1 MGLEMDRERAKDYVR
16 QNAKTLLPRDKGGS
30 GFICPVCG
38 DGDGTHGDNG
48 ATTKDGVHFTCWKGC
63 YTNADYIEIV
73 GIRDGITDFP
83 RMLEAA
89 CKDFGIELEAT
100 PYRGRTT
107 AAEDFNDMEENQN
120 QPKTEQNTQ
129 VDIHTTLYTQPPQ
142 QEADYTA
149 YYDLCGKRLGKTEY
163 RRGLS
168 LETLQ
173 RFKIGFDPA
182 WKHPKAPKMEASPR
196 LIIPTGRGSYLARY
210 AGEGDFINYKGEKE
224 NKSKVGSIHIF
235 NLAGA
240 LKETGKPCFIV
251 EGEIDAASIVEV
263 GGSALALGSVA
274 YTKRFFAEL
283 DSFIKENG
291 KPEQTLIIS
300 LDNDTAGEKAAKE
313 LAGGLKERGLT
324 FYRWNACKGYK
335 DANEMLEKDR
345 EGLRAAVEKAAS
357 MSAEDIEKEAE
368 QEARA
373 EYLQTSAAAHLQS
386 FMDGIAASV
395 NTPCISTGFFGLD
408 DKLDGGLYEGLYIM
422 GAISSLGKT
431 SLALQLCDNVAAAG
445 HDVIIFSLEMAR
457 AELMAKSISRH
468 TFILAH
474 EKYSNP
480 KDAEKANRI
489 SKTSRGITDGKRYIN
504 YSMEERELIK
514 AAVTAYSEYAGRVF
528 IHEGVGDIGA
538 DAIRDTIQKH
548 ITLTGKTPLVLVDYL
563 QILAPYND
571 RATDKQN
578 TDKAVLELKR
588 ISRDFKTTVIAI
600 SSLNRMSYK
609 DAIGMEAFKESGA
622 IEYSADCL
630 IGLQLKG
637 AGKSGFNATEEKKKD
652 PRTIELVILKNRN
665 AAVGDGVTLE
675 YYPRFNYFDEA

>member
-1 MGLEMDRERAKDYVR
+1 MGYQMDAERAREYIIA
-16 QNAKTLLPRDKGGS
+16 NAKTLLPRDKS
-30 GFICPVCG
+30 GRGYICPICQ
-38 DGDGTHGDNG
+38 DGDGSHGDNG
-48 ATTKDGVHFTCWKGC
+48 ATTKDGVHFTCWRGC
-63 YTNADYIEIV
+63 FTHEDYIGIV
-73 GIRDGITDFP
+73 GIRDGITDYP
-83 RMLEAA
+83 RKLEAA
-89 CKDFGIELEAT
+89 CKDFGIELT
-100 PYRGRTT
+100 PSSYRGRTS
-107 AAEDFNDMEENQN
+107 AAEDFKEEEENQN
-120 QPKTEQNTQ
+120 QPKTERDTQ
-129 VDIHTTLYTQPPQ
+129 QDIHTATYTQPQ
-142 QEADYTA
+142 QAEAEADYTA
-149 YYDLCGKRLGKTEY
+149 YYDLCGKRITETEY

-173 RFKIGFDPA
+173 RFRFGFDPA
-182 WKHPKAPKMEASPR
+182 WKHPKAPKMKESPR

-210 AGEGDFINYKGEKE
+210 AGEGDFINYRGEVE
-224 NKSKVGSIHIF
+224 NKSKVGNIHIF
-235 NLAGA
+235 NLSGA
-240 LKETGKPCFIV
+240 LKAGKPIFIV

-263 GGSALALGSVA
+263 GGSALALGSIAYVNRFFTELDA
-274 YTKRFFAEL
+274 YTAA
-283 DSFIKENG
+283 NG
-291 KPEQTLIIS
+291 KPEQPFIIA
-300 LDNDTAGEKAAKE
+300 LDNEKDPEKQARVDKAAKDVAE
-313 LAGGLKERGLT
+313 GLSKRGFT
-324 FYRWNACKGYK
+324 SYRRNPCEGFK
-335 DANEMLEKDR
+335 DANEALQKDR
-345 EGLRAAVEKAAS
+345 ESLRAAVEKAGNI
-357 MSAEDIEKEAE
+357 AEEEK
-368 QEARA
+368 A

-395 NTPCISTGFFGLD
+395 NTPCISTGFFALD

-468 TFILAH
+468 TYTIAH
-474 EKYSNP
+474 EQYP
-480 KDAEKANRI
+480 AAKDAEKASRI
-489 SKTSRGITDGKRYIN
+489 SKTSRGITDGKRYVN
-504 YSMEERELIK
+504 YSKEERELIK
-514 AAVTAYSEYAGRVF
+514 KAVTAYSEYAGRVF
-528 IHEGVGDIGA
+528 INEGVGDIGA
-538 DAIRDTIQKH
+538 EEIRATVEKH
-548 ITLTGKTPLVLVDYL
+548 IHLTGRTPLILVDYL

-637 AGKSGFNATEEKKKD
+637 AGSKSFDATAEKKKD

-675 YYPRFNYFDEA
+675 YYPRFNYFEEA

>member
-1 MGLEMDRERAKDYVR
+1 MGFTMDRERAKDYVR
-16 QNAKTLLPRDKGGS
+16 QNARTRLQRDKGGG
-30 GFICPVCG
+30 GFVCPVCG

-48 ATTKDGVHFTCWKGC
+48 ATTKDGIHFTCWKGC

-73 GIRDGITDFP
+73 GLRDGIADFP

-100 PYRGRTT
+100 PYRGKTT
-107 AAEDFNDMEENQN
+107 AAEDFREVEENQN
-120 QPKTEQNTQ
+120 QNKSEQNTQ

-142 QEADYTA
+142 PEEDYTA
-149 YYDLCGKRLGKTEY
+149 YYKLCMKRIGETEY

-168 LETLQ
+168 PETLK
-173 RFKIGFDPA
+173 RLGFGFDPA

-196 LIIPTGRGSYLARY
+196 LIIPTSRGSYLARY

-224 NKSKVGSIHIF
+224 NKSKVGKVHTF
-235 NLAGA
+235 NLKA
-240 LKETGKPCFIV
+240 LEDAEKPTFIV
-251 EGEIDAASIVEV
+251 EGEIDAASIVDV
-263 GGSALALGSVA
+263 GGSAIGLGSVSYTRIFYNALDA
-274 YTKRFFAEL
+274 YIQEH
-283 DSFIKENG
+283 G
-291 KPEQTLIIS
+291 KPEQPFIIA
-300 LDNDTAGEKAAKE
+300 LDNDPAGEKCAKE
-313 LAGGLKERGLT
+313 VAEELKKRGLT
-324 FYRWNACKGYK
+324 SYRRNICKGYK

-345 EGLRAAVEKAAS
+345 EGLRAAVEAAKD
-357 MSAEDIEKEAE
+357 MGAEEK
-368 QEARA
+368 A

-395 NTPCISTGFFGLD
+395 NTPCISTGFFALD
-408 DKLDGGLYEGLYIM
+408 DKLDGGFYEGLYIM

-431 SLALQLCDNVAAAG
+431 SLALQICDSIAAAG
-445 HDVIIFSLEMAR
+445 EDVLIFSLEMAR
-457 AELMAKSISRH
+457 AELMAKSISRQTH
-468 TFILAH
+468 ILAH
-474 EKYSNP
+474 EKYPSP

-489 SKTSRGITDGKRYIN
+489 SKTGRGITDGKRYIN

-514 AAVTAYSEYAGRVF
+514 AAVTAYSGYAGRVF
-528 IHEGVGDIGA
+528 IHEGVGDIGVEQ
-538 DAIRDTIQKH
+538 IRETIEKH
-548 ITLTGKTPLVLVDYL
+548 INLTGRKPFILVDYL
-563 QILAPYND
+563 QILAPYSD

-588 ISRDFKTTVIAI
+588 ISRDFKTTVLAI

-609 DAIGMEAFKESGA
+609 DAISMEAFKESGA

-637 AGKSGFNATEEKKKD
+637 AGKKDFNATEEKKKD

-665 AAVGDGVTLE
+665 AAVGEGVTLE
-675 YYPRFNYFDEA
+675 YYPRFNYFEEA